1 MRDKIE
7 KVLDNNID
15 YYGTSKEDLL
25 NELCVLF
32 GVSNCANK
40 IERPSPYKWIKEEKF
55 KIPDG
60 TSYREP
66 KVNLIQCANWISE
79 YVKKHCC

>member
-25 NELCVLF
+25 NELCILFKTKVELPNVVLDDVNNSVCKHKNCNKPTAPKDF
-32 GVSNCANK
+32 DSNYCLYHYDQIN
-40 IERPSPYKWIKEEKF
+40 
-55 KIPDG
+55 
-60 TSYREP
+60 
-66 KVNLIQCANWISE
+66 
-79 YVKKHCC
+79 

>member
-25 NELCVLF
+25 NELCILF
-32 GVSNCANK
+32 GVSN
-40 IERPSPYKWIKEEKF
+40 
-55 KIPDG
+55 
-60 TSYREP
+60 TLEP
-66 KVNLIQCANWISE
+66 KE
-79 YVKKHCC
+79 VKSCMKADLKCGEVCKEHCGASWC